1 MIMNDNLMNND
12 GGINT
17 TQFIGM
23 DALNELARV
32 STALDN
38 SDKLSK
44 DVINSAMFNYVIS
57 SCLDFQLWG
66 CYIDSIF
73 YLDKLVK
80 SNVVTQDLF
89 LDNVSDFITLGKEN
103 DGPFSDIENAR
114 TLFEKLP
121 TLEVVKSKFNKS
133 SQIKVERFIY
143 LLIELIVKFDSKEF
157 ESLLNDAF
165 FGVTTI
171 PSEIQTGKKE

>member
-1 MIMNDNLMNND
+1 M
-12 GGINT
+12 
-17 TQFIGM
+17 
-23 DALNELARV
+23 R
-32 STALDN
+32 
-38 SDKLSK
+38 
-44 DVINSAMFNYVIS
+44 
-57 SCLDFQLWG
+57 